1 MKKVLLLLLLVTTT
15 ILCFDALAQSWSF
28 RTDCGGNC
36 LKAGVAA
43 AGRTIGQSSGII
55 TGKSLSR
62 AVQDVIIYFL
72 SFISIIA
79 VIYVMWAGAQMLL
92 FPSNEESSEKTKK
105 IIVSV
110 IIGIA
115 IIWFAWWIVSTLFY
129 VLNNRQ
135 VTTRTWVPEAIAET
149 QVRNVD
155 FTTYSHKIRA
165 LKSRIIG

>member
-1 MKKVLLLLLLVTTT
+1 MY
-15 ILCFDALAQSWSF
+15 
-28 RTDCGGNC
+28 R
-36 LKAGVAA
+36 AGA
-43 AGRTIGQSSGII
+43 TIGQSSGVI

-62 AVQDVIIYFL
+62 AVQDIIIYFL
-72 SFISIIA
+72 TFLSLIA

-92 FPSNEESSEKTKK
+92 FPASEESSEKTKK

-110 IIGIA
+110 IVGIA
-115 IIWFAWWIVSTLFY
+115 IIWFAWWIVSTLFF

-135 VTTRTWVPEAIAET
+135 VLTNNWIPRAVAET

-165 LKSRIIG
+165 LKSKIIG